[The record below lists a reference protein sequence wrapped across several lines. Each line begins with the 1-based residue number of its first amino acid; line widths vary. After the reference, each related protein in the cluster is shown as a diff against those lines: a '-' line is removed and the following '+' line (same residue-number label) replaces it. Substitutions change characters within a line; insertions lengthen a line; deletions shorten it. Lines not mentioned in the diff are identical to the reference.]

1 MFQKFLLR
9 NNLQKKK
16 KICEIIICIFDVGLL
31 SLAVCK
37 FANKGDDV
45 FVLVGTAK
53 DLTLSPRTCSGGF
66 IHTYQLTNEGTKLEF
81 LHKVSF
87 FFCTRL
93 FVLISKRSGL
103 YGSQSDFFL
112 VFSLD
117 VSFVCAWEQEYVGV
131 RCVCLCYQTRTHT

>member
-1 MFQKFLLR
+1 MLYSFR
-9 NNLQKKK
+9 
-16 KICEIIICIFDVGLL
+16 

-87 FFCTRL
+87 RYFILYL
-93 FVLISKRSGL
+93 FKEWAMGKLK
-103 YGSQSDFFL
+103 
-112 VFSLD
+112 
-117 VSFVCAWEQEYVGV
+117 
-131 RCVCLCYQTRTHT
+131 